1 MNRLKSSAS
10 FSLFAALIFSLL
22 LSACGQVGNLYPSN
36 PTQVPIIA
44 TTGQNGAIP
53 ATGNQPQVVA
63 NDQTY
68 DGSSVVIDKVISKG
82 PGWLAVHSQKNGD
95 VGPVIGYTH
104 LNDGENDMVV
114 VKIDP
119 KQATAV
125 MYAMLH
131 IDAGKVGVYEYPGPD
146 IPAFLNG
153 QMVSPAFK
161 ATVGQVS
168 SVTPVV
174 IVHDQSVSA
183 GKVVIEKVVS
193 NGPGWLAIHFQRPD
207 GTPGDEIGYAA
218 VKNGVNQ
225 NVVVTI
231 DPSKATP
238 VLYAMLHVDKG
249 QVGTYEFPGA
259 DTPVMVTGQ
268 MVAPTFNTNGASAN
282 GALSSGTPQPSSPA
296 PATGSTDMGPTQAPS
311 NYSSPSAP
319 TAATATS
326 NGMAMPAA
334 GLAASGGS
342 TAAGTPPGG
351 MVVITP
357 APFNNP
363 LVKVSDQTLQN
374 GTVKVDDVVSS
385 GPGWIVI
392 YSVTNGQPDQPIGHS
407 PVHPG
412 DNKNVIVHIDT
423 GKITDPLYAQ
433 LHVDAGTT
441 GVFEFPGP
449 DVPVMLGVK
458 MISGMF
464 KSSANSASTQVANA
478 PSSGPSTPSNTI
490 ASIDVQDQPIHD
502 SAIMIHQVVS
512 VGDGWVVIHPQNAD
526 GTPGNF
532 IGFAPVHN
540 GVNTNVLVRLDTKK
554 VTPTVF
560 AMLHVNASK
569 SPLPQYPGPDVPV
582 MINGKMLLPSFRIT
596 GPVNGDVPLTAS
608 KTQSGTVYLADG
620 WGMALYMF
628 LNDTPGKS
636 NCTGDCLNAFHPL
649 LASGMITAGNGVALN
664 KVSVINLPDGTRQ
677 VTYGGVPL
685 YYYIY
690 DKAPGDTQAQGLNGL
705 WFLVG
710 P

>member
-10 FSLFAALIFSLL
+10 FSLFVVLISSLL
-22 LSACGQVGNLYPSN
+22 LSACGQVGNPSLN
-36 PTQVPIIA
+36 PTQVLTIA
-44 TTGQNGAIP
+44 AVDQNGAIP
-53 ATGNQPQVVA
+53 ATGNQPQVIA
-63 NDQTY
+63 NDQTF

-82 PGWLAVHSQKNGD
+82 PGWLAIHNQKNGD

-119 KQATAV
+119 KQATPV

-131 IDAGKVGVYEYPGPD
+131 VDAGQVGTYEYPGPD

-153 QMVSPAFK
+153 QMISPAFK
-161 ATVGQVS
+161 ITAGQAS
-168 SVTPVV
+168 SVTPGVT
-174 IVHDQSVSA
+174 VHDQSVSA
-183 GKVVIEKVVS
+183 GKVVIDKVVS

-238 VLYAMLHVDKG
+238 VMYAMLHVDKG
-249 QVGTYEFPGA
+249 QVGTYEFPGV
-259 DTPVMVTGQ
+259 DTPVMVSGL
-268 MVAPTFNTNGASAN
+268 MVDPTFKTNLTSAN
-282 GALSSGTPQPSSPA
+282 AAQSPGAPQPSSPA
-296 PATGSTDMGPTQAPS
+296 PTPESMNMGPAQPSQAPS
-311 NYSSPSAP
+311 TSGSPLAPP
-319 TAATATS
+319 TATNANTTP
-326 NGMAMPAA
+326 NGMSAA
-334 GLAASGGS
+334 GAASSGGS
-342 TAAGTPPGG
+342 TTGGTPPGG

-357 APFNNP
+357 APSNNP
-363 LVKVSDQTLQN
+363 LVKVSDQIPQN
-374 GTVKVDDVVSS
+374 GTVKVDNVVSS

-412 DNKNVIVHIDT
+412 DNQNVIVHIDT
-423 GKITDPLYAQ
+423 SKATDPLYAQ
-433 LHVDAGTT
+433 LHVDTGTI

-464 KSSANSASTQVANA
+464 KNSANPTNTQVASV
-478 PSSGPSTPSNTI
+478 PPTQSNTI

-512 VGDGWVVIHPQNAD
+512 VGDGWVVVHPQNPD

-532 IGFAPVHN
+532 IGFAQVHN
-540 GVNTNVLVRLDTKK
+540 GVNTNVLVRLDVKR
-554 VTPTVF
+554 VTSTVY

-569 SPLPQYPGPDVPV
+569 APIPQYPGPDVPV
-582 MINGKMLLPSFRIT
+582 MANGKMLLPSFRIT

-608 KTQSGTVYLADG
+608 KTSSGTAFLADG

-636 NCTGDCLNAFHPL
+636 NCTGDCLNAFRPL

-664 KVSVINLPDGTRQ
+664 KVSAINLPDGTRQ
-677 VTYGGVPL
+677 VTYGGSPL

-690 DKAPGDTQAQGLNGL
+690 DKIPGDTQAQGLNGL
-705 WFLVG
+705 WFLIG